1 MPGDPKECRMHAA
14 NCRALAA
21 QATSSSAKETFTSL
35 AEHWDR
41 LESAQ
46 NFLKAMADLEAGPKP
61 DADITKDTTRPRT

>member
-1 MPGDPKECRMHAA
+1 MHAA

-41 LESAQ
+41 LAAELESAQ
-46 NFLKAMADLEAGPKP
+46 SFLKAMADLEAGPKP